1 MGVPSPKDKR
11 AACGKA
17 TLIILYTNGK
27 FSLMGFFCHRWDC
40 KRCASQRREDI
51 RTTITALHATWY
63 VKSITPAEYVA
74 ARKRIVRAGAKY
86 CALGTGD
93 SWLFLTTEPVL
104 KGSQEMGGEAL
115 DLLIEESLKGQHTPR
130 KRRFRH
136 SNGLFPETGRA
147 SGGHIERKI
156 VVAGQKERVLA
167 ELKKQGY
174 GFSDGGD
181 GAEYVMGRVESEE
194 FREFL
199 YNAREFRVEW
209 VE

>member
-1 MGVPSPKDKR
+1 MHLKRSRYSAEERYMGVPSPKDKR

-93 SWLFLTTEPVL
+93 RLHS
-104 KGSQEMGGEAL
+104 
-115 DLLIEESLKGQHTPR
+115 
-130 KRRFRH
+130 RH
-136 SNGLFPETGRA
+136 R
-147 SGGHIERKI
+147 
-156 VVAGQKERVLA
+156 VVRYQREQRV
-167 ELKKQGY
+167 
-174 GFSDGGD
+174 
-181 GAEYVMGRVESEE
+181 
-194 FREFL
+194 
-199 YNAREFRVEW
+199 
-209 VE
+209 